1 MSRVKE
7 NMANMDNT
15 KKKIEELE
23 KAPAREAIH
32 EHLIDEINEENRRSP
47 VLKIVIAVLAVVLA
61 LAFVATWFLQSAD
74 EQTIT
79 NLSLTFANVFNK
91 NLLIFIAIGLG
102 AQMVDGALGMAY
114 GATSTS
120 LLSAFGVSQ
129 AAASGAVHIAEVF
142 TTGASGLSHLH
153 FKNVNKRLFNN
164 LVIPGVIGSIIGA
177 YLLADVLNENYI
189 KPFVSL
195 YLIVLGVFILRKAF
209 VVGQKKKTKRLAPL
223 AATGGFMD
231 AIGGGGWGPIVTST
245 LLSQGRAVNYT
256 VGSVNLAEF
265 FVALASGAVFAIF
278 QGVES
283 WQVIVGLIIGGVFA
297 SPFAALLVTKIKRKP
312 MIIIV
317 GTVIILLSINNFQKS
332 AIKLYKEI
340 YSTNQPAASA
350 SK

>member
-1 MSRVKE
+1 MSRVNE
-7 NMANMDNT
+7 NVGRMENS
-15 KKKIEELE
+15 KQKIEDLE
-23 KAPAREAIH
+23 KAPARELVH

-47 VLKIVIAVLAVVLA
+47 LIKIIIAVLAVVLI
-61 LAFVATWFLQSAD
+61 LAFAATWYLQTAD
-74 EQTIT
+74 EQTLGH
-79 NLSLTFANVFNK
+79 LSITFANVFNK

-120 LLSAFGVSQ
+120 LLSAFGISQ

-153 FKNVNKRLFNN
+153 FKNVNKRLFKN

-195 YLIVLGVFILRKAF
+195 YLIVLGIFILRKAF

-223 AATGGFMD
+223 AVTGGFMD

-265 FVALASGAVFAIF
+265 FVAFASGAVFAIF

-283 WQVIVGLIIGGVFA
+283 WQVIIGLIIGGVFA
-297 SPFAALLVTKIKRKP
+297 SPFAAFLVTRIKRKP
-312 MIIIV
+312 MIIVV
-317 GTVIILLSINNFQKS
+317 GCVIILLSINNFQKS
-332 AIKLYKEI
+332 ARKLYKEI
-340 YSTNQPAASA
+340 YETEKVSA
-350 SK
+350 PHK